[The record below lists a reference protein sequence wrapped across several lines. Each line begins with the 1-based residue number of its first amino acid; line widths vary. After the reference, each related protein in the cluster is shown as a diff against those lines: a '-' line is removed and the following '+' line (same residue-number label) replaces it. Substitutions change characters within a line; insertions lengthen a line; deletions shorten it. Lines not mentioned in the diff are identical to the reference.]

1 MYLIKSADKMSETE
15 WAREFQA
22 DGVSL
27 QRVEEERFRAES
39 GDQVSKASA
48 SQTSMWQMA
57 QDNPEQLSYQQKCVE
72 IATVQEGLRKS
83 EERYRSLVEATSQ
96 IIWDTSAAGEF
107 VKVQPRWAQFT
118 GQTYEEYQGWGW
130 LKAIHPEDQL
140 LTAKLWKQALANC
153 SLYEIEYR
161 VRRYDGEY
169 RYLSGRGVPLVEADG
184 KVREWVGI
192 NTDITERKQA
202 EAARDSALAQAEAA
216 RAELQ
221 GVFMQAPAAIATF
234 RGSNHVIETVNVE
247 YLRLVG
253 NGDILGKTVREA
265 FSKSEGDALFELL
278 DEVYRSGE
286 PFVGKEMRV
295 LCDGKSVCSQKEGFW
310 NVVYQPLR
318 DAEGKVYGIM
328 THAVEVTEQVRSR
341 QEIEKKAEELAHLTQ
356 ALRRSNQ
363 DLDQF
368 AYVTSHDLKAP
379 LRAIANLSEWIEED
393 LADQLGEDSREHL
406 HLMRKRVHR
415 MGALIDGILQY
426 SRAGRIEQIEAVNV
440 TTLLSDL
447 IELLAPAPNIT
458 ITVEPGMPTFETE
471 KIPLEQVFMNL
482 LNNAIKYVQT
492 PDAQIQIS
500 VRNREEYYE
509 FAVTDNGLGI
519 APEFHNKIWGIF
531 QRLEARD
538 KVEGT
543 GVGLSIVKK
552 IVESRGG
559 RVWVESELGAG
570 ASFCFTWSKQPPARF
585 ESYF

>member
-1 MYLIKSADKMSETE
+1 
-15 WAREFQA
+15 
-22 DGVSL
+22 
-27 QRVEEERFRAES
+27 
-39 GDQVSKASA
+39 
-48 SQTSMWQMA
+48 
-57 QDNPEQLSYQQKCVE
+57 
-72 IATVQEGLRKS
+72 
-83 EERYRSLVEATSQ
+83 
-96 IIWDTSAAGEF
+96 
-107 VKVQPRWAQFT
+107 
-118 GQTYEEYQGWGW
+118 
-130 LKAIHPEDQL
+130 
-140 LTAKLWKQALANC
+140 
-153 SLYEIEYR
+153 
-161 VRRYDGEY
+161 
-169 RYLSGRGVPLVEADG
+169 
-184 KVREWVGI
+184 
-192 NTDITERKQA
+192 
-202 EAARDSALAQAEAA
+202 
-216 RAELQ
+216 
-221 GVFMQAPAAIATF
+221 MQAPAAIATF
-234 RGSNHVIETVNVE
+234 RGSNHVIETVNLE

-278 DEVYRSGE
+278 DEVYRTGE

-295 LCDGKSVCSQKEGFW
+295 LGDGKSVCSQKEGFW

-356 ALRRSNQ
+356 ALKRSNQ

-379 LRAIANLSEWIEED
+379 LRAIANLSEWLEED

-426 SRAGRIEQIEAVNV
+426 SRAGRVEQIEAVNV

-447 IELLAPAPNIT
+447 IELLAPPPNII

-585 ESYF
+585 ES